1 MLFAAVFGNF
11 SNSLCSEVF
20 RYKCTQNC
28 THINQTLVQNLM
40 FCFCLFLLLFL
51 RYNFFIISLVIL
63 RKFGPNFTIFIII
76 FYFNPFFQ
84 KQKTLSCW
92 HIFQEYLLRILCNSM
107 LKLLSQENL
116 CKQETEK

>member
-76 FYFNPFFQ
+76 FYFNLFFQ

-107 LKLLSQENL
+107 LKLLRRENL